1 MRNINH
7 DPWDQIKEE
16 IILLCVQWYL
26 TERLSYSQL
35 KIVMQQRGFKLDP
48 RTINNLVTEYST
60 LAMKRFKETERRR
73 KKGWR
78 IVQIP
83 FKMKGRKKYLYRAL
97 DAQGNTLDF
106 IITGKRNKE
115 QAKLF
120 FQKTISKNPQIN
132 SHKILSKKEKAS
144 IQKNNIFQ
152 KFIIIFVLS
161 SLGIFVFNQVAK
173 YTENQNNSPLE
184 NNSSQN
190 FNRSYLSS
198 PTI

>member
-1 MRNINH
+1 MGH

-48 RTINNLVTEYST
+48 RTINNLVTEYSP

-78 IVQIP
+78 VIQIP
-83 FKMKGRKKYLYRAL
+83 FKMQGRKKYLYRAL

-106 IITGKRNKE
+106 IITGRRSKE
-115 QAKLF
+115 QAKNF
-120 FQKTISKNPQIN
+120 FEKTISKNSQIN
-132 SHKILSKKEKAS
+132 TTKILSKREKAS
-144 IQKNNIFQ
+144 IQNNNLLSKF
-152 KFIIIFVLS
+152 FIIVILS

-173 YTENQNNSPLE
+173 YTENNNHQFQNNS
-184 NNSSQN
+184 SAN
-190 FNRSYLSS
+190 FNSYF
-198 PTI
+198 

>member
-7 DPWDQIKEE
+7 DPWEQIKEE
-16 IILLCVQWYL
+16 IILLCIQWYL

-35 KIVMQQRGFKLDP
+35 KMVMKQRGFKLDP

-73 KKGWR
+73 KRGWR
-78 IVQIP
+78 MVQIP
-83 FKMKGRKKYLYRAL
+83 FKMRGKKRYLYRAV

-106 IITGKRNKE
+106 IIMARRSKE
-115 QAKLF
+115 KAKLF
-120 FQKTISKNPQIN
+120 FEKTISKNPHN
-132 SHKILSKKEKAS
+132 TSNTSNKILSKKEKVS
-144 IQKNNIFQ
+144 IQYNDIFS
-152 KFIIIFVLS
+152 KIIIIIVLS

-173 YTENQNNSPLE
+173 YTEKNNAPQ

-190 FNRSYLSS
+190 FNLS
-198 PTI
+198 ILNI

>member
-1 MRNINH
+1 MRNMGH

-48 RTINNLVTEYST
+48 RTINNLVTEYSP

-78 IVQIP
+78 VIQIP
-83 FKMKGRKKYLYRAL
+83 FKMQGRKKYLYRAL

-106 IITGKRNKE
+106 IITGRRSKE
-115 QAKLF
+115 QAKNF
-120 FQKTISKNPQIN
+120 FEKTISKNSQIN
-132 SHKILSKKEKAS
+132 TTKILSKREKAS
-144 IQKNNIFQ
+144 IQNNNLLSKF
-152 KFIIIFVLS
+152 FIIVILS

-173 YTENQNNSPLE
+173 YTENNNHQFQNNS
-184 NNSSQN
+184 SAN
-190 FNRSYLSS
+190 FNSYF
-198 PTI
+198 

>member
-35 KIVMQQRGFKLDP
+35 KILMQQRGFKLDP
-48 RTINNLVTEYST
+48 RMINNLVTEYST
-60 LAMKRFKETERRR
+60 LAMKRFKETEKRR

-106 IITGKRNKE
+106 IISGTRNKD

-120 FQKTISKNPQIN
+120 FQKTIAKNSQISSN
-132 SHKILSKKEKAS
+132 KILSKKEKAS

-152 KFIIIFVLS
+152 KFIIVFVLS
-161 SLGIFVFNQVAK
+161 SLGILVFNQVAK
-173 YTENQNNSPLE
+173 YTENNNPVQ
-184 NNSSQN
+184 NNSSQFVN
-190 FNRSYLSS
+190 
-198 PTI
+198 

>member
-60 LAMKRFKETERRR
+60 SAMKRFKETERRR
-73 KKGWR
+73 KIGWR

-83 FKMKGRKKYLYRAL
+83 FKMRGRKKYLYRAL

-106 IITGKRNKE
+106 IITGTRNKE
-115 QAKLF
+115 RAKLF
-120 FQKTISKNPQIN
+120 FEKTISKNPSIN
-132 SHKILSKKEKAS
+132 SSKILSKKEKIL
-144 IQKNNIFQ
+144 IQKNNILE

-161 SLGIFVFNQVAK
+161 SLGILVFNQVAK
-173 YTENQNNSPLE
+173 YTENNNSLWK

-190 FNRSYLSS
+190 LK
-198 PTI
+198 

>member
-35 KIVMQQRGFKLDP
+35 KTVMQQRGFKLDP

-73 KKGWR
+73 KRGWR

-106 IITGKRNKE
+106 IISGKRNKE

-120 FQKTISKNPQIN
+120 FQKTISINPQIN
-132 SHKILSKKEKAS
+132 SNKVLSKKEKAS

-152 KFIIIFVLS
+152 KFLIIFVLS

-173 YTENQNNSPLE
+173 YTENNNNSPLE
-184 NNSSQN
+184 NKSSQN
-190 FNRSYLSS
+190 FN
-198 PTI
+198 

>member
-48 RTINNLVTEYST
+48 RIINTLVTEYST
-60 LAMKRFKETERRR
+60 LAMKRFKETEIRR
-73 KKGWR
+73 KRGWR

-106 IITGKRNKE
+106 IISGTRNKE
-115 QAKLF
+115 RAKLF

-132 SHKILSKKEKAS
+132 SNKILSKKEKAS
-144 IQKNNIFQ
+144 IYKNNIFQ
-152 KFIIIFVLS
+152 KLIIIFVLS

-173 YTENQNNSPLE
+173 YTENNNNSPLE
-184 NNSSQN
+184 NKSSQN
-190 FNRSYLSS
+190 FN
-198 PTI
+198 